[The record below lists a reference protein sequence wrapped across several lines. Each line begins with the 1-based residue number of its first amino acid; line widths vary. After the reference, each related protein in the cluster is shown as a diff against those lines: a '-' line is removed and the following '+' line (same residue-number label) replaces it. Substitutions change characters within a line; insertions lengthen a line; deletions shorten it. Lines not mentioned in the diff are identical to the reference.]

1 MAAFFMSKVFMA
13 KPLAQSQCRCSHN
26 RQCGCDRYDDR
37 DNAGVSIRFLV
48 RQLRD
53 GEHGNDRTTVGQ

>member
-1 MAAFFMSKVFMA
+1 MA

-26 RQCGCDRYDDR
+26 RQCGYDRYDDR
-37 DNAGVSIRFLV
+37 DNAGVSMRFLV